1 MTNYD
6 INIAIAEHCGWR
18 NIKEIDY
25 QPIGTDPYIDGPD
38 QMLVGIHPESD
49 SDSDEYEVIPDY
61 CNDLNLMQE
70 ALQTLI
76 STEQQNQYIN
86 NIAEVCWSDVSRG
99 NNQVIFN
106 QLTSTARQQAEAF
119 LKTIGKWEQ

>member
-1 MTNYD
+1 M
-6 INIAIAEHCGWR
+6 H
-18 NIKEIDY
+18 
-25 QPIGTDPYIDGPD
+25 
-38 QMLVGIHPESD
+38 
-49 SDSDEYEVIPDY
+49 
-61 CNDLNLMQE
+61 E

-106 QLTSTARQQAEAF
+106 QLTSTARQQSEAF